1 MSRSVN
7 SRVFEVVG
15 RATWAL
21 TKREM
26 RRKAGRAI
34 STRYVAIGA
43 LALGVVGIG
52 AIAAR
57 SGHGV

>member
-7 SRVFEVVG
+7 SRVFEVLG
-15 RATWAL
+15 RATWLL
-21 TKREM
+21 TKREV
-26 RRKAGRAI
+26 RRKAGRGI

-57 SGHGV
+57 SGHGA